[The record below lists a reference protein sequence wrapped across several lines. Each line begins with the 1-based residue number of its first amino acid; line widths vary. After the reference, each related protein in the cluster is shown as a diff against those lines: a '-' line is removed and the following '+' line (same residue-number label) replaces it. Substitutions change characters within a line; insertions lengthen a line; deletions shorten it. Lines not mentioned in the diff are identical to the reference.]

1 MVDTLK
7 TVTLVILFLIYV
19 PSFIAILVKAKKPR
33 SKLIL
38 LGLTLVSLPVLY
50 IIIYSYLPYY
60 ELNPFT
66 GKVID
71 VDTKEPI
78 EGAAVL
84 AVYYDQTIT
93 IAGTNTYPIDAQ
105 ETLTDAKGEF
115 EIPEVKRWF
124 GGRPG
129 TVVKATVK
137 LFKPGYGV
145 FPNHPRSEAAKQEKD
160 RSSVDQYVVYE
171 LPKLRTSEERAKNVS
186 GIGIEYDLPFSK
198 QQKIITKAN
207 EEFINLGAFNRYVE
221 KIGKPILKVVR

>member
-7 TVTLVILFLIYV
+7 TVTLIILFLIYV
-19 PSFIAILVKAKKPR
+19 PTFIAILVKAKKAR

-38 LGLTLVSLPVLY
+38 LGLTLVSLPLLY

-78 EGAAVL
+78 DGAAVL

-115 EIPEVKRWF
+115 KIPEVKRWF

-129 TVVKATVK
+129 TVVEASITI
-137 LFKPGYGV
+137 FKPGYGV
-145 FPNHPRSEAAKQEKD
+145 FPRHPHSKDVKEDKGGASVEKD
-160 RSSVDQYVVYE
+160 FIYE
-171 LPKLRTSEERAKNVS
+171 LPKLRTRQDRIANLPLRPEVPHTKMPNFVRLINDERIRL
-186 GIGIEYDLPFSK
+186 GFTPL
-198 QQKIITKAN
+198 IIQ
-207 EEFINLGAFNRYVE
+207 R
-221 KIGKPILKVVR
+221 